1 MLPWFYN
8 RSHGEKWFF
17 ICAPLTTHSK
27 GGWLTETQTYR
38 NSISFYFKRN
48 INCIYVCSQGVYGG
62 QFSSPHLSI
71 GDGTQVTR
79 FVWPR
84 PLPTEQPLLP
94 SSFWRGKESHVS
106 HVSQTGLRLTIE
118 LERTMNLWFPC
129 LYLRSAEI
137 IGMHHHFQVILYWGS
152 KRGCHAHWASTLP
165 TGVQPWLL
173 VARFLKDGVRE
184 WSGDYNRKCY
194 LSLGKGGWSQR
205 SPFHFINWINK

>member
-84 PLPTEQPLLP
+84 PLPHWATFAALFLLEGQ
-94 SSFWRGKESHVS
+94 RVS
-106 HVSQTGLRLTIE
+106 CITRIPDWSQTHYRAGEYHELVIPLPVPPERWDYRDAPPFPGYSVLGIKTRLSCALSKHPT
-118 LERTMNLWFPC
+118 
-129 LYLRSAEI
+129 
-137 IGMHHHFQVILYWGS
+137 HWGTALAFSSSIS
-152 KRGCHAHWASTLP
+152 KRWGERMKWRL
-165 TGVQPWLL
+165 QQEMLFIF
-173 VARFLKDGVRE
+173 R
-184 WSGDYNRKCY
+184 
-194 LSLGKGGWSQR
+194 QR
-205 SPFHFINWINK
+205 GMVPEKSFSFHQLN